1 MMKRE
6 RHRLSVA
13 VFVVLRR
20 GEKICLIRRANT
32 GWMDGFYSLPAGGL
46 ESGETL
52 LNAAVREAH
61 EETGVTIEAA
71 NLRSVHSMHVK
82 TEDRSWMGHFF
93 LCSDWQREPYIAEP
107 DKHSDLLWVN
117 IRQLPENT
125 VPYVKQAISAI
136 INGEIYSEYGWLS

>member
-1 MMKRE
+1 MMRRE
-6 RHRLSVA
+6 RYQLSVA

-20 GEKICLIRRANT
+20 DDEICLIRRANT

-46 ESGETL
+46 ENGETL
-52 LNAAVREAH
+52 LSAAAREAN
-61 EETGVTIEAA
+61 EETGVTINTEQLKLA
-71 NLRSVHSMHVK
+71 HSMHVK

-93 LCSDWQREPYIAEP
+93 LCSDWQGEPYVAEA
-107 DKHSDLLWVN
+107 DKHSELLWVN

-136 INGEIYSEYGWLS
+136 INGEIYSEYGW

>member
-6 RHRLSVA
+6 RYQLSVA

-20 GEKICLIRRANT
+20 NDEICLIRRANT

-61 EETGVTIEAA
+61 EETGVIIEAV
-71 NLRSVHSMHVK
+71 NLRSIHSMHVK
-82 TEDRSWMGHFF
+82 TEDSSWIGHFF
-93 LCSDWQREPYIAEP
+93 LCSSWQCEPYIAEP
-107 DKHSDLLWVN
+107 DKHAELRWVN
-117 IRQLPENT
+117 IRQLPVNT
-125 VPYVKQAISAI
+125 VPYVKQAITAI
-136 INGEIYSEYGWLS
+136 IDGEIYSEYGWLS

>member
-6 RHRLSVA
+6 RYRLSVA

-20 GEKICLIRRANT
+20 ADDICLIRRAHT

-52 LNAAVREAH
+52 LHAAAREAH
-61 EETGVTIEAA
+61 EETGVIIATEA
-71 NLRSVHSMHVK
+71 LRSAHLMHVK
-82 TEDRSWMGHFF
+82 TEDRSWMGYFF
-93 LCSDWQREPYIAEP
+93 LCSDWQREPYVAEP
-107 DKHSDLLWVN
+107 DKHSELLWVN

-125 VPYVKQAISAI
+125 VPYVKQAIEAI
-136 INGEIYSEYGWLS
+136 IAGEIYSEYGWLS

>member
-6 RHRLSVA
+6 RYQLSVA

-20 GEKICLIRRANT
+20 NDEICLIRRANT

-52 LNAAVREAH
+52 VNAAAREAH
-61 EETGVTIEAA
+61 EETGVIIETEA
-71 NLRSVHSMHVK
+71 LRSVHSMHVK

-93 LCSDWQREPYIAEP
+93 LCSSWQCEPYTAEP
-107 DKHSDLLWVN
+107 DKHAELRWVN
-117 IRQLPENT
+117 IRQLPVNT
-125 VPYVKQAISAI
+125 VPYVKQAITAI
-136 INGEIYSEYGWLS
+136 IDGEIYSEYGWLN